1 MNNIDIA
8 LIQKEGKKYLG
19 KKIEVAGW
27 LRTVRDSKNMMF
39 LAVNDGT
46 CLLLTRTNVKKGYQV

>member
-8 LIQKEGKKYLG
+8 TIHKEGKKYLN

-39 LAVNDGT
+39 FAVNDGT
-46 CLLLTRTNVKKGYQV
+46 CLKSIQVVIDKEK